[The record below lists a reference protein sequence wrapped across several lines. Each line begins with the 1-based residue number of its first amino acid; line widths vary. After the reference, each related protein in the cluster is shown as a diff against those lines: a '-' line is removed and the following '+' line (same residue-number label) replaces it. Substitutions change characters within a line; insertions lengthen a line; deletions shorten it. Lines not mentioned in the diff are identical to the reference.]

1 MKIVI
6 GVVKVLFV
14 ALLFLLSTTILSDRY
29 EGTFPAAGSFTYGTG
44 NAPESVRSEIIS
56 TLELFQNGYLA
67 RDPANFEAFMIGLFS
82 STNTAILGT
91 MPQEIYIGIDRASE
105 LVRSDWQS
113 WGDCRFD
120 LENVHVSSH
129 GDVAWFATVGFV
141 EFDLSRFLVL
151 PLRLSGVLVR
161 EGDTWRFQY
170 LQFQFDLDL
179 SFMLLLTALLGI
191 YLVVQI
197 FALAAIVVRRLRSRE
212 PPTFLA
218 QIQE

>member
-6 GVVKVLFV
+6 GVAKVLFV
-14 ALLFLLSTTILSDRY
+14 GMLFLLSTTILGDRY
-29 EGTFPAAGSFTYGTG
+29 EGTFPAAGSLPYGAG
-44 NAPESVRSEIIS
+44 NAPESVRSEIIG
-56 TLELFQNGYLA
+56 TLELFQDGYLA
-67 RDPANFEAFMIGLFS
+67 RDPAHLEEFTNRLFS
-82 STNTAILGT
+82 SSNTAILGT

-105 LVRSDWQS
+105 LIRSDWQS

-120 LENVHVSSH
+120 LGNLHVSSH

-141 EFDLSRFLVL
+141 EFDLSSLLVL

-161 EGDTWRFQY
+161 DGDTWRFQY

-191 YLVVQI
+191 WMVVQLIWLVV
-197 FALAAIVVRRLRSRE
+197 IVARRPRRPLS
-212 PPTFLA
+212 
-218 QIQE
+218 